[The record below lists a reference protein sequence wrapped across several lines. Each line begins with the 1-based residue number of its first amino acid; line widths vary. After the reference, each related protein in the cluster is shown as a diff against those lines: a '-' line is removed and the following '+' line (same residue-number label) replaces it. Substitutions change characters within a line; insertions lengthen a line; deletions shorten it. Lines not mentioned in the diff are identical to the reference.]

1 MTPRRLKLTSATL
14 LAANLVPLCGVLWWQ
29 WSVSSVI
36 VLYWFENIIIG
47 VINVARMI
55 AFSPADGSLAS
66 LVGATEEQLAATP
79 QAVRNLNVPML
90 AHGAKLFMVPFFV
103 FHYFFFCAGHGV
115 FVFSMFPDE
124 DGYFAADN
132 GIDMLGTLG
141 RAIEIFSTP
150 LAFAAVILASSH
162 VVSFFVNY
170 LGGAE
175 YRRLDVRQL
184 MMMPYGRIVV
194 LHLTIIFGGFATMAL
209 GEPVWVVV
217 ILVLV
222 KMVVDLK
229 MHLKEHRTESVQ
241 PGGSGG

>member
-14 LAANLVPLCGVLWWQ
+14 LAANLVPLFGVLWWQ

-36 VLYWFENIIIG
+36 ALYWFENIVIG
-47 VINVARMI
+47 VINVTRMI
-55 AFSPADGSLAS
+55 AFSPVDGSLAS
-66 LVGATEEQLAATP
+66 VVGATGERLAATP
-79 QAVRNLNVPML
+79 EAVRNLNVPML
-90 AHGAKLFMVPFFV
+90 AHGAKLLMVPFFV

-124 DGYFAADN
+124 DGYFAADG

-150 LAFAAVILASSH
+150 LAFAAVVLAASH

-175 YRRLDVRQL
+175 YRRLDIRQL

-222 KMVVDLK
+222 KTIVDLK
-229 MHLKEHRTESVQ
+229 MHLKEHRTDSVQ